1 MITAEELRNY
11 IERLDNTENIDYFT
25 DLFNSNILDESRFG
39 VRQLE
44 WAIDEEDIEDLESAK
59 DDIIKY
65 YSDLGYNIF
74 IRDDFKYVIISW

>member
-11 IERLDNTENIDYFT
+11 IERLDNPENIDYFT
-25 DLFNSNILDESRFG
+25 DLFNSNILEESRFG

-44 WAIDEEDIEDLESAK
+44 WTIDEEDLESAK

-65 YSDLGYNIF
+65 YSNLGYNIF